1 MKQKSIEEKSIEEI
15 EQVIRRVDP
24 RNYPD
29 ENMRQIIYGAKNCL
43 NIRKQVKEELETAR
57 TYRKE
62 SLDIMLEETEKLI
75 RKGEAAIERKEV
87 DEKFTIAFNNG
98 IIMAEA
104 VVSGEYTGRIGT
116 KKKRRKN

>member
-1 MKQKSIEEKSIEEI
+1 MKQKSIEEI
-15 EQVIRRVDP
+15 EQVIRRTDP
-24 RNYPD
+24 RDYPD

-43 NIRKQVKEELETAR
+43 NIRKQVKEELETTR

-62 SLDIMLEETEKLI
+62 SLDIMLKETEKLM
-75 RKGEAAIERKEV
+75 RKGEAAIERKKV
-87 DEKFTIAFNNG
+87 DEKFTKAFNNG
-98 IIMAEA
+98 IIIAEA